1 MKKGLAIAA
10 VALMALPAAALAQ
23 GLIGQ
28 CSDCHTMHNSE
39 QGQPVAL
46 QGSSAT
52 PTGTANQNLLKMDC
66 IACHASGTSGTAVRV
81 LDNGSKVPQV
91 LHSDFANDLAGGN
104 FKHLADGGD
113 RKGHNITD
121 LFAADADNL
130 YAAPGDYRTHDF
142 GPGAGTTGFT
152 CAGAVGCHGT
162 RAQMIAGVTDPNNT
176 INPAVGNTDGS
187 DGTDFWQVTQ
197 KRQGIAAVSGAHHN
211 NYDGVKDPLQN
222 TAVQHDGAK
231 IAASYR
237 FIQGLKGAGNLTD
250 RWTNKDAS
258 SHNEYF
264 GNTTA
269 LGASCSTCHI
279 EGDPSVGGSA
289 RMTYNSTLALPNQSM
304 SGFCITC
311 HGKFHSVG
319 ASSVGGNN
327 GTGGAFL
334 RHPSDYVIKES
345 GEYAAYDVY
354 SVTAPVARPDLAAIA
369 DGSAVDGG
377 NDMVLCLSCHQ
388 AHATPNDGML
398 RLDYSAIVAG
408 GGATGEGCLACHTTK
423 GVNKQTP

>member
-1 MKKGLAIAA
+1 MKKVLAIAA

-46 QGSSAT
+46 QGSSLTPSAT
-52 PTGTANQNLLKMDC
+52 PNQNLLKMDC
-66 IACHASGTSGTAVRV
+66 IACHASGTSATAVRL

-91 LHSDFANDLAGGN
+91 LHSDFANDLAAGN

-121 LFAADADNL
+121 LFAADTDNL
-130 YAAPGDYRTHDF
+130 YAAPGDYRSHSF
-142 GPGAGTTGFT
+142 APGAGTTGFT

-162 RAQMIAGVTDPNNT
+162 RAQLISGYTDNNEG
-176 INPAVGNTDGS
+176 NGGAVGDPL
-187 DGTDFWQVTQ
+187 DDFWTNTA

-211 NYDGVKDPLQN
+211 NYDGLKDAVQN
-222 TAVQHDGAK
+222 TVGQHDGAK
-231 IAASYR
+231 VAAGYR
-237 FIQGLKGAGNLTD
+237 FIPGLKGKGNMTD

-264 GNTTA
+264 GVA
-269 LGASCSTCHI
+269 APAPGSSCGFCHVT
-279 EGDPSVGGSA
+279 GDSGVGGSG
-289 RMTYNSTLALPNQSM
+289 RMTYDSTLLVPNQSV

-319 ASSVGGNN
+319 AASTGGDN

-354 SVTAPVARPDLAAIA
+354 SVTAPVARPDLAVIA
-369 DGSAVDGG
+369 DTAAVVGG
-377 NDMVLCLSCHQ
+377 TDMVMCLSCHQ

-398 RLDYSAIVAG
+398 RFDYSLIVAG
-408 GGATGEGCLACHTTK
+408 GGATGQGCLACHTTK
-423 GVNKQTP
+423 GVSKQN